1 MPLSEMPGE
10 WRSLLEFLTLIF
22 AVTDTI
28 FLLISIVYRASKLF
42 HFVFSIILLIDLCIL
57 TIFSIFRHSDIDVI
71 KSDFLYNLSA
81 ISVTAL
87 SFVLMMTA
95 ASLFIANMKL
105 WRSNISYMSIKET
118 YDLLPDGV
126 CIYDIN
132 GNPLLM
138 NTRMDYLSMILT
150 GELLLNAS
158 EFYER
163 LRAGDILEQN
173 TVLNIGLE
181 SGIVIR
187 ISDNKIY
194 RFSHKIM
201 NIDKKSVGELRAV
214 DITNEILLNE
224 ELIAQR
230 ANLTKLNR
238 HLQEYS
244 DSVTDYTRE
253 QEQLKSKE
261 LWISE
266 LKRLIGDTG
275 NLIDI
280 GALDKDSGIYMR
292 WQKMFDLIQTD
303 FDFKKRNE
311 PLTDLLEAAKIANL
325 NIIIDGDIP
334 VNNRSAM
341 RLLVSGTREC
351 LMDAM
356 ASKNASTVFLRI
368 ADEDFNIK
376 MDISNDKT
384 QATENEDEGGGLA
397 RIASIAKQAG
407 GDVKIVINPI
417 FKLEISVPQ
426 RGDDFYDS
434 SSYC

>member
-118 YDLLPDGV
+118 YDWLPDGV

-163 LRAGDILEQN
+163 LRAGDILQQN

-303 FDFKKRNE
+303 FDLKKRNE
-311 PLTDLLEAAKIANL
+311 PLADLLEAAKIANL

-334 VNNRSAM
+334 VNNRNAM
-341 RLLVSGTREC
+341 RLLVSGMREC

-397 RIASIAKQAG
+397 RIASIAKQTG